1 MVFTHRPG
9 KGSNNNN
16 GNPPSDNEPY
26 ISPSRAMTGPIHP
39 QNPPHF
45 QGQNVYGPQPY
56 GPGYPPQQGPYGPG
70 YPQNPAA
77 YGQPGPY
84 PQPQAPYFGPQQPP
98 QQPRG
103 QYPQQPYPQPQ
114 AAAGQQ
120 QRTPRQEDLKGLS
133 FWQDEEENI
142 PYEDG
147 EEGVEK
153 SSPMKF
159 IIVVTGLV
167 IASSVLWLGYRWATR
182 SESDF
187 AMIEAEE
194 GPYKVRP
201 ENPGGVA
208 YPHQDMLVYGRISPQ
223 AQQNAPVER
232 IAPETPYAEQ
242 YPNQEM
248 NTAPQHI
255 PQQQAMQPAQQ
266 YPEQAAPQ
274 TMQAQ
279 QPLQQSQQN
288 VPQQFSAP
296 QQQQPMQ
303 PVAPQPEK
311 KIEPAHPVQNVVPNQ
326 EPAQNV
332 VQQPQVPSAPLAPSV
347 EQATPQKASEPETPA
362 KQVNEPLKKSTVV
375 AEVKKALDPGF
386 YMQIASLPKEDSAK
400 KEWIRIRDDKKY
412 AHELAD
418 QKAHI
423 KQVDVGV
430 KKVYSLFV
438 GPFTDRDAALKKC
451 LVLVKGCKVIEVK

>member
-1 MVFTHRPG
+1 MVFTNRPG
-9 KGSNNNN
+9 KGNNNN

-56 GPGYPPQQGPYGPG
+56 GAGYPPQQGPYGPG
-70 YPQNPAA
+70 YPQNPSA

-84 PQPQAPYFGPQQPP
+84 PQPQTPYFGPQQPP
-98 QQPRG
+98 QQPRAP
-103 QYPQQPYPQPQ
+103 YPQQQ
-114 AAAGQQ
+114 AAHPQHRA
-120 QRTPRQEDLKGLS
+120 PRQEDLKGLS
-133 FWQDEEENI
+133 FWQDEEENV
-142 PYEDG
+142 PYDDG
-147 EEGVEK
+147 EDGVEK
-153 SSPMKF
+153 SSPLKF

-167 IASSVLWLGYRWATR
+167 IVSSVLWLGYRWATR

-187 AMIEAEE
+187 AMIEVEE

-223 AQQNAPVER
+223 GQQNAPVER

-242 YPNQEM
+242 YPQQDM
-248 NTAPQHI
+248 NVPPQNM
-255 PQQQAMQPAQQ
+255 PQQQDMQQQAVQPVQPQPMQTAPAPMQAGQQ
-266 YPEQAAPQ
+266 LPQMNQQFNAPQ
-274 TMQAQ
+274 M
-279 QPLQQSQQN
+279 
-288 VPQQFSAP
+288 V
-296 QQQQPMQ
+296 QQQPMQ
-303 PVAPQPEK
+303 PVAQQVEQ
-311 KIEPAHPVQNVVPNQ
+311 KIEPVVQDVT
-326 EPAQNV
+326 PAQQPAQQV
-332 VQQPQVPSAPLAPSV
+332 VQQPQPAPAPSIAPTQQQPV
-347 EQATPQKASEPETPA
+347 AQKTIVQEAPA
-362 KQVNEPLKKSTVV
+362 KQFVEPLKKSTVV

-400 KEWIRIRDDKKY
+400 KEWIRMRDDKKY
-412 AHELAD
+412 AQELAD
-418 QKAHI
+418 HNAYI

-438 GPFTDRDAALKKC
+438 GPFMDRDAALKKC
-451 LVLVKGCKVIEVK
+451 LVLTKGCKVIEVK